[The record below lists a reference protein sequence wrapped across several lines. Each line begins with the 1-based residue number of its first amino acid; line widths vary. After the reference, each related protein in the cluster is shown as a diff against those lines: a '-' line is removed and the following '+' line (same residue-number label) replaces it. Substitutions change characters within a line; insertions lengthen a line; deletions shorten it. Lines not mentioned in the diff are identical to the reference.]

1 MLFMGGLAV
10 AQVDILDQYKWENR
24 IILLFA
30 PSAANEL
37 YQEQFELLQAA
48 EVGVLERDL
57 KVFSV
62 FANGG
67 TQGNEA
73 LTQQDIDTLRSA
85 YEVADEFLFILIGK
99 DGGVKNRSPK
109 VVKMSELFAQIDTM
123 PMRQREMNRP

>member
-37 YQEQFELLQAA
+37 YQEQFELLQEA

-62 FANGG
+62 FPNGG
-67 TQGNEA
+67 TQGDEA